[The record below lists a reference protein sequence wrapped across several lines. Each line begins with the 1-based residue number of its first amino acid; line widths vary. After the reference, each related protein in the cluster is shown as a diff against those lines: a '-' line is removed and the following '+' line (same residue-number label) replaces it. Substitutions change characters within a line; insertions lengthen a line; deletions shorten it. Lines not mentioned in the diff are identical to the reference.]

1 MSALF
6 IFFSIE
12 LLSQPSTN
20 RAKSTPPSVRWWT
33 TMNLC
38 PLPLVQQRWSWK
50 SNRFVLIFVGTDP
63 DCLRPTKWN
72 MLKLYNKNSLKVT
85 LRITVNRLSLLLCF
99 IEDFFF
105 LAPFAAHS
113 FTGELR
119 VHHDLWRHQEDIP
132 WAHVGRVWERKR
144 WRNTADWSV
153 EETGKL
159 IIPCVHHLSWLRIC
173 STLLLVVS
181 CMIMLNVLFKLG
193 KR

>member
-1 MSALF
+1 MHCLS
-6 IFFSIE
+6 FF
-12 LLSQPSTN
+12 LLN
-20 RAKSTPPSVRWWT
+20 CYLNLPPTGPRVRRPRCAGERRWT
-33 TMNLC
+33 
-38 PLPLVQQRWSWK
+38 
-50 SNRFVLIFVGTDP
+50 FVLSPWCNRDGAESQTGLSWFFVGTDP

-72 MLKLYNKNSLKVT
+72 MLKVYYKNSLKVT

-132 WAHVGRVWERKR
+132 WAYFGRVWERKR

-159 IIPCVHHLSWLRIC
+159 IIPCIHHLSWLRIC

-181 CMIMLNVLFKLG
+181 
-193 KR
+193 